1 MDNGSALRHDTMEIL
16 EDILRANHQYAPI
29 YLHAH
34 EVLSQYPDTA
44 DVSVQ
49 LRLAPGTD
57 RRRYNLPTADKVA
70 VILPTSIASSEPC
83 DIVLRR
89 QGGILQRISD
99 CHPAYAPLQYPLLFP
114 YGENGWHPS
123 LPGISDSQD
132 QDGV

>member
-1 MDNGSALRHDTMEIL
+1 MTHPLLLAIAWRIIMDNGSALRHDTMEIL

-57 RRRYNLPTADKVA
+57 RR
-70 VILPTSIASSEPC
+70 
-83 DIVLRR
+83 
-89 QGGILQRISD
+89 
-99 CHPAYAPLQYPLLFP
+99 
-114 YGENGWHPS
+114 
-123 LPGISDSQD
+123 
-132 QDGV
+132 